1 MRALLKLSAIAIGA
15 TLVTGCASTRP
26 LEVTSNNGPTKKVGE
41 ASCMSIFV
49 ISRLGDCGYET
60 AKKNGNITN
69 VHHADEE
76 TLDFYVFAKH
86 KTKVY
91 GE

>member
-1 MRALLKLSAIAIGA
+1 MKNITRVLIASLGFV
-15 TLVTGCASTRP
+15 LMVGCTSTRP
-26 LEVTSNNGPTKKVGE
+26 LQVTSNNGPTKKIGE
-41 ASCMSIFV
+41 SSCTRIFF
-49 ISRLGDCGYET
+49 ISGIGDCGYES
-60 AKKNGNITN
+60 AKRNGNITN

-76 TLDFYVFAKH
+76 VTDFYVFARL